1 MHVWV
6 YLRVSNS
13 PLSWANVY
21 PPTRTGKLLQNHKRY
36 IWRRFGTGCIA
47 GVCAISIRIHDSI
60 RSVCVCAWTNMK
72 TFLELSSIVTETA
85 TALYSIYNIAFVV
98 ARILQNPGHKN
109 AGIRAS
115 QQGCFCVCIFESFCP
130 QCTCIK
136 IETWLMLNWCVAK
149 H

>member
-21 PPTRTGKLLQNHKRY
+21 PSTRTGKLLQNHKRY

-60 RSVCVCAWTNMK
+60 RSVCVCLN
-72 TFLELSSIVTETA
+72 EYENIPVVTETA

-98 ARILQNPGHKN
+98 ARILQNLGHKN
-109 AGIRAS
+109 AGILAS
-115 QQGCFCVCIFESFCP
+115 QPGCFCVCIFESFCP

-136 IETWLMLNWCVAK
+136 IET
-149 H
+149 